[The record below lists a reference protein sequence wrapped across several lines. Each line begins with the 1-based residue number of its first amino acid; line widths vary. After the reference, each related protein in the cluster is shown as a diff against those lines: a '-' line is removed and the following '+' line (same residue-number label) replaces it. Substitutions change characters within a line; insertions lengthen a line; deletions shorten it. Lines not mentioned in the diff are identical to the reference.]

1 MGLRTI
7 CRKGNC
13 MIGDPGDAAPPSATA
28 TKDASPADAAGK
40 RTDGAPSV
48 ATSATPKVADAAPRD

>member
-1 MGLRTI
+1 
-7 CRKGNC
+7 
-13 MIGDPGDAAPPSATA
+13 MIGDPGDAAPPIAMDAT

>member
-1 MGLRTI
+1 
-7 CRKGNC
+7 
-13 MIGDPGDAAPPSATA
+13 MIGDPGDAAPPNATDAA
-28 TKDASPADAAGK
+28 TKGTSPAEAVGQ